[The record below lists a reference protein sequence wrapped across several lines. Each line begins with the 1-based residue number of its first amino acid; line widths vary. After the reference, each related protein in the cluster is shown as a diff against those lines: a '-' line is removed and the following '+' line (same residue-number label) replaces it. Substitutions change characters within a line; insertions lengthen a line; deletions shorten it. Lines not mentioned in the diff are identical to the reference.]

1 MKNKFIKFLIIFII
15 FFIKNTIHAENINIQ
30 SKEMSFD
37 KDNEVSIFTKNVKIK
52 TADENII
59 NSEFAKYNKKLGIIT
74 LRDNIIVT
82 DNKNNTLL
90 HKAEYAEYFEK
101 KILKINGL
109 AEIITENYKIK
120 GEDIILD
127 DVNESIIQGKMQL

>member
-15 FFIKNTIHAENINIQ
+15 FFIKNTIHAYENINIQ

-82 DNKNNTLL
+82 DNKNNII
-90 HKAEYAEYFEK
+90 KAEYAEYFEK
-101 KILKINGL
+101 D
-109 AEIITENYKIK
+109 T
-120 GEDIILD
+120 
-127 DVNESIIQGKMQL
+127 